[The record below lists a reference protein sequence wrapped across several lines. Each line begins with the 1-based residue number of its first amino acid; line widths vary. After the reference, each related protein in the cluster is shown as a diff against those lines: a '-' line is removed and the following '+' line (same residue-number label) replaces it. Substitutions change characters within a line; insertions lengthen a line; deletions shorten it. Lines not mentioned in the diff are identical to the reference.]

1 MDSLDNSIWTVEVG
15 FICKHNEKS
24 KYKYG
29 MIQNDTKDSNKSQTS
44 EKSYNGPEKWK
55 NFKSKPQQVEECFVT
70 GCGGEEGNGKVC
82 NFELISFIIIL

>member
-15 FICKHNEKS
+15 FICKHNEN
-24 KYKYG
+24 
-29 MIQNDTKDSNKSQTS
+29 MEIWNDTKDSNKSKTS

-82 NFELISFIIIL
+82 NFELISFMIIL